1 MKERRMLSAHKADT
15 NKTFWTVVS
24 DSKAF
29 DDVIILGTYDTMEEA
44 VEHFSA
50 DCKEFIKRHRD
61 KVWWKNVVYDLVYA
75 ISKA

>member
-1 MKERRMLSAHKADT
+1 MKERRILSAHKADV

-50 DCKEFIKRHRD
+50 ECTEFIKRHRN